1 MTVELGGQRS
11 QLQPHGQQRPR
22 HAHAHVSE
30 HVDQPLS
37 HLRTVKGRT
46 RRKRG
51 AAQHSLWQPA
61 VPRAASTAC
70 CAHPRKVGRGFSA
83 HADVVHA
90 VECLRQPLAEGEAL
104 GERLCCRCSRP
115 TAEGSIVYH
124 TSLRST
130 RAAQRRSAR
139 QWKPQSAQSTTETQ
153 PQRRRRGPMGPSACD
168 LRRRRGARC
177 SASRGR

>member
-11 QLQPHGQQRPR
+11 ELQPHGQQRPR

-46 RRKRG
+46 RRTRG

-61 VPRAASTAC
+61 VPWAASTAC

-104 GERLCCRCSRP
+104 GERLCRRCSRP
-115 TAEGSIVYH
+115 TAEVRSH
-124 TSLRST
+124 TT
-130 RAAQRRSAR
+130 RASGAQERRSAEAHGSGGHR
-139 QWKPQSAQSTTETQ
+139 EHHRDTATEASA
-153 PQRRRRGPMGPSACD
+153 RADGPACD

-177 SASRGR
+177 YASRGR